1 MSLSH
6 FQSEFEKLM
15 NRDNFPEKNHSQRQE
30 AFSKFLNT
38 GIPTQKWEDWQFTN
52 LTRIAKGEY
61 RICETQD
68 VPNNEIE
75 SPSFKME
82 GVNTIVIYNGH
93 YQEKLSSIPSGVQ
106 ILSSLDYL
114 ERKNWENNNPENSPF
129 DLLNTAFMDSGVS
142 IVVEPGTDLET
153 PIRMLFISSGK
164 EPIMT
169 SPRVHLDLG
178 ESSSATFVEH
188 HADNSESFFQ
198 NGSVFISMDDYA
210 QLDHIRIQSNSE
222 KTANMGNLHIEQNC
236 NSRYI
241 FFQFADG
248 AELGRLNIHANLRGE
263 GADCSLNGLALSNG
277 NQHLDNHVI
286 TDHQVP
292 NCTSTQNFKTVL
304 QDNSS
309 GVFNGRTIVRKDAQ
323 KTDSSQSN
331 KNLLLSKNA
340 LMNSNPQLEI
350 YADDVKCAHGSTT
363 GALDKDALFYIR
375 SRGFD
380 ILAAKTV
387 LVRGFATELLESV
400 KHDGMRYLL
409 TDRFDTWLSENTAS

>member
-6 FQSEFEKLM
+6 FQSEFEKLI
-15 NRDNFPEKNHSQRQE
+15 NRDYFSDKIHALREE

-38 GIPTQKWEDWQFTN
+38 GIPTQKWEDWRFTN

-61 RICETQD
+61 RISETQD
-68 VPNNEIE
+68 GPNGEIE
-75 SPSFKME
+75 ISSFKME
-82 GVNTIVIYNGH
+82 GVNTLVIYNGH

-106 ILSSLDYL
+106 LLSGLDYL

-129 DLLNTAFMDSGVS
+129 DLLNTAFMDSGMS
-142 IVVEPGTDLET
+142 IVVDPGTDLEI

-169 SPRVHLDLG
+169 SPRVHVDLG

-188 HADNSESFFQ
+188 HAGNSESFFQ
-198 NGSVFISMDDYA
+198 NGSVFIYLEDNA

-236 NSRYI
+236 NSRYT
-241 FFQFADG
+241 FFQFAHG
-248 AELGRLNIHANLRGE
+248 AELGRLNIHADLQGE
-263 GADCSLNGLALSNG
+263 GAHCSLKGLALSKG
-277 NQHLDNHVI
+277 TQHLSNHII

-292 NCTSTQNFKTVL
+292 HCTSTQNFKTVL

-309 GVFNGRTIVRKDAQ
+309 GVFNGRTIVRQDAQ

-331 KNLLLSKNA
+331 KNLLLSKSA
-340 LMNSNPQLEI
+340 IMNSNPQLEI

-375 SRGFD
+375 SRGLD
-380 ILAAKTV
+380 VLAAKT
-387 LVRGFATELLESV
+387 LLIRGFATELLESV
-400 KHDGMRYLL
+400 NHDGIRYFL